1 MADISIACTFTDC
14 YRDVTGLPR
23 LGGPASPWRVFQ
35 AQIDKEK
42 EVTDIIADNQIL
54 LLGF

>member
-1 MADISIACTFTDC
+1 MAHISIACTFTDC